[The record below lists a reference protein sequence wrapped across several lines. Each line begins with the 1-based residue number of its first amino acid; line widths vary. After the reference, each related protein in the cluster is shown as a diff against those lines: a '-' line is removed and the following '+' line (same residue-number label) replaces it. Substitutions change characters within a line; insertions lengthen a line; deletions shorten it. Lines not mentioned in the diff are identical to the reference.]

1 MVCDR
6 QVRFGVR
13 IDHKY
18 RMHKILFISQVT
30 NMATMQNF
38 EVTADKL
45 DADLTEFVIY
55 PSQTKTEYINRS
67 TGREIY
73 AVV

>member
-1 MVCDR
+1 LVCDR

>member
-1 MVCDR
+1 
-6 QVRFGVR
+6 
-13 IDHKY
+13 
-18 RMHKILFISQVT
+18 
-30 NMATMQNF
+30 MATMQNF